1 MVGTPSRRIKACRS
15 QKNDLLKQ
23 IDECLTD
30 FINDKIEFGTDA
42 APELLMFLQK
52 AAAFES
58 LQPYKERFRISVTS
72 LLRRFY
78 IAQNRRYG
86 RRSNS

>member
-1 MVGTPSRRIKACRS
+1 MENIALLYSELQRFKKNPDDFNAA

-23 IDECLTD
+23 TDECLTD

-52 AAAFES
+52 
-58 LQPYKERFRISVTS
+58 PPR
-72 LLRRFY
+72 LR
-78 IAQNRRYG
+78 ACNPKQKPPEKNC
-86 RRSNS
+86 NKN

>member
-1 MVGTPSRRIKACRS
+1 MENIALLYSELQRFKKNPDDFNAA

-23 IDECLTD
+23 TDECLTD

-58 LQPYKERFRISVTS
+58 LQHPKQKPPEK
-72 LLRRFY
+72 
-78 IAQNRRYG
+78 NC
-86 RRSNS
+86 NKN